1 MFFFSLSY
9 TEFTFA
15 NCCFVTIGQPNNPN
29 QPLVIIPP
37 NGNNGGGTGE
47 GVYIPNALDI
57 NLKNFTNAND
67 AIFKNHINREN
78 QKAQINIDIFFKNSA
93 EIEKTNRETK
103 ELEKGF
109 PTSDFLKPFTNPIEP
124 INSEPS
130 PKDSTPSN
138 KLETTYSTNS
148 KPSYGPFSF
157 IKGGLDQAKRDLNQG
172 IYSTKYSEAE
182 SQIRKGVDYF
192 VKEKLETNIQYKSEL
207 NQATNIIFNDNGLIK
222 DYLEY
227 YPKLKN
233 YSLKTQINS
242 VNSSNVKLTLN
253 NINSAL
259 HIIKNSYSP
268 QSIEKAKIVIENS
281 IKADIFYA
289 NNLKIQSN
297 RLLGRGISSLT
308 FYANKQNEIYQ
319 HRTLS
324 VHAKNLF
331 DVDANLKATTSYENY
346 QIINLANGLA
356 KELSRDTNY
365 QNMEYYTLSNIA
377 LKQAQS
383 SSMDSDL
390 NKFESALDN
399 AWAYADIMY
408 DVNRGV
414 AKGLL
419 QVLEDSLTGVYHLIT
434 QPVDSYLSLS
444 SAIYNYDKTYEIIT
458 NNIKNDI
465 NNFPN
470 LSIEEKAKLITQS
483 SIEIATLITP
493 RGLLKNS
500 VELKK
505 IADAS
510 TFASTKVVDHYA
522 KVLKAKETLPP
533 NPDFVRN
540 TVPGGS
546 LFKHEEYR
554 NGHTIIKHV
563 DQSNADM
570 KNRAIN
576 EKRMEISSF
585 SNLNIAEQAIANT
598 IIQNKV
604 NIDNWIRDPKV
615 NNKKPFNSTA
625 PANYFTGT
633 SYNRVTDQFSNV
645 TNTKVVLVKDN
656 KLPEGYRIL
665 TAFPIK

>member
-1 MFFFSLSY
+1 MKNKIYSIAFFLLLS
-9 TEFTFA
+9 TTSCAKKSTSSSSQEE
-15 NCCFVTIGQPNNPN
+15 PNKPITDEPYKPITDEPN
-29 QPLVIIPP
+29 KPITDEPKP
-37 NGNNGGGTGE
+37 NIEN
-47 GVYIPNALDI
+47 LDE
-57 NLKNFTNAND
+57 L
-67 AIFKNHINREN
+67 
-78 QKAQINIDIFFKNSA
+78 S
-93 EIEKTNRETK
+93 NRETK

-109 PTSDFLKPFTNPIEP
+109 PTFDFLKPFTNPIEP

-148 KPSYGPFSF
+148 KPSYGPFFF

-182 SQIRKGVDYF
+182 SQIRNGVDYF

-331 DVDANLKATTSYENY
+331 DVDASLKATTSYENY

-356 KELSRDTNY
+356 KELTRNTAFQS
-365 QNMEYYTLSNIA
+365 MEYYTLSNIA
-377 LKQAQS
+377 LKKAQS

-408 DVNRGV
+408 DVTKGV
-414 AKGLL
+414 AKGVY
-419 QVLEDSLTGVYHLIT
+419 QVVEDMGTGAYQLIT

-465 NNFPN
+465 NSFPN

-483 SIEIATLITP
+483 SFEIATFFSPKTLVKGSLQA
-493 RGLLKNS
+493 R
-500 VELKK
+500 K
-505 IADAS
+505 IAEAS
-510 TFASTKVVDHYA
+510 TFASNKIVDHYA
-522 KVLKAKETLPP
+522 KVLPKNQNILPE
-533 NPDFVRN
+533 NGFISQN
-540 TVPGGS
+540 IPGKDLS
-546 LFKHEEYR
+546 AHENYKK
-554 NGHTIIKHV
+554 GHTISKHV
-563 DQSNADM
+563 GQSNADL
-570 KNRAIN
+570 KNRAITDN
-576 EKRMEISSF
+576 LPNVSSF
-585 SNLNIAEQAIANT
+585 TNINIAEQSIANT

-633 SYNRVTDQFSNV
+633 SYNRVNDQFSNV

-656 KLPEGYRIL
+656 KFPEGYRIL